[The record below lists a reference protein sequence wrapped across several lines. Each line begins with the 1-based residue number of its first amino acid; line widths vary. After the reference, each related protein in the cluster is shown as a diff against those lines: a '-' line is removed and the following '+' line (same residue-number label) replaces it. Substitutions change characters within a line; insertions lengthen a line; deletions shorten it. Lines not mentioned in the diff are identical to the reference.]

1 MSFFYADIKTDEL
14 KVHGHTNSIP
24 GQIEILDAA
33 SSNMVILKAPNVLAG
48 NVTLILPA
56 ENGGTNSI
64 LTTTDGSGTLGFV
77 TASGDL
83 TLGSSGAFTV
93 NGISNT
99 STIQSTANIVL
110 AGTNSL
116 YFADSN
122 VGLRAPDNGNL
133 VINAASNVILEKGS
147 SQIVFDIGATNSYI
161 NFSNV
166 VGDLGYG
173 IKSSNGIMQYKN
185 TADAGWSN
193 IGSGGGGGSS
203 TLAGLTDVALSG
215 LANNNIL
222 VYDINDSKWHNEAI
236 TSGYY
241 GAFSDT
247 TTQTNNVAASYNVM
261 LLNTTDESYGVS
273 VVNNSQITVAHSGVY
288 NIQFSAQLDKTDSGT
303 DFVNIWLVK
312 NGVAV
317 PNTDTSVSLTD
328 NNAKAVAAWNFV
340 LSLAAN
346 DYVELAWKS
355 ADPDLRLYA
364 QAAGSP
370 NPAIPSVIA
379 TVTQQAF
386 VLGGTSNF
394 FAELLDVNTAGKTG
408 NSLVQYNVATS
419 KWDAVSNLTL
429 NNGNYIKLGNT
440 GNIVGSNGGNV
451 TINGGNVDVIVSGEA
466 HVHNNL
472 RVTGNIFGPPNGGN
486 LTINS
491 GNVDI
496 VVSGEAHVHNNL
508 RVTGNIFLDGNN
520 LSNISAPVGGN
531 LNISASNVNILS
543 TTETKLT
550 GPVRLANTLY
560 FDGGYLANITS
571 PSAGNLVINSGNL
584 DIIPTGYL
592 NIQGNTLIA
601 GSNILAFGDQSTYIN
616 SNATGNLDIRATAG
630 NVNITANHDIVL
642 TTNSASTIRLVG
654 PNSSSLATFG
664 EDGSSNPL
672 ISLGGANNIITY
684 DGTDFT
690 IKQDYSSNIVLES
703 GIQETTTSLTYLDP
717 YFSNFLSNSA
727 IGGNVL
733 TFTSNT
739 GTINTYAYKK
749 AAGTQWTTNPP
760 VSANSNTTLT
770 FDQYFYNNANTTISL
785 GARTIK
791 YNQTVYSSLQVFRD
805 GFITFGTGDIWNINR
820 INFFSS
826 SQLQS
831 AYPTSNTYYGFAS
844 INSTNDALTIT
855 YQDVAYSYYVGY
867 DANTYSSIYSNTG
880 NIYTQ
885 IVLYCDNSPKY
896 GTYDIHYG
904 TMVGNVSLGLY
915 SGSFNI
921 GMKSLNNYT
930 TTSFELATAPT
941 DFATTTTFADSYNLS
956 GLLNPAI
963 AYTNTS
969 TQNSIVYTFTSN
981 VGEASKFAFKKA
993 NGTNWTFTAPYT
1005 PTSETSI
1012 PSLFTPFNIDLGAS
1026 GKSISFNQSARSNL
1040 WINQSGYITFDSAY
1054 STTNTISF
1062 FNGITLQVSV
1072 GTTIS
1077 YGYTTFTNANDAL
1090 LITFKDLKYGSFPYF
1105 GSLNLQIVLYC
1116 NNSPLSGTYELNYGY
1131 LFTDTANS
1139 YTYTI
1144 GCASNST
1151 TTSVLAGSVETNFAR
1166 YPYYNTVFKKGDNEL
1181 NLVMDISQNMNYI
1194 NMTSAKGPYGLGFR
1208 SNGTMLQY
1216 SNNTNGVWNNF
1227 VGGSNAQVL
1236 FNDNNVSNGF
1246 GGFTFNKANG
1256 ALAVPGDLNVSN
1268 INTGINNTISTGNVY
1283 VNNTAVVGS
1292 NVYAQNG
1299 FVVGNQYSYNPPML
1313 NSSGLFNVSNIGTGM
1328 MTISGSGNLALRDST
1343 TVINSGETGNLDIR
1357 ATDGNVNIT
1366 ANHDVVITTNSASTI
1381 RLVGPN
1387 GSSPVNISFAGSCS
1401 YINFGSITGDTGAGI
1416 KYDGTNVAVGSGGSW
1431 SGISNTTLNIA
1442 GRTVA
1447 LGGSNTVGFSDLTG
1461 TVVNSQLANSVITVG
1476 TNTLAL
1482 GSTYTGLDLTNSTG
1496 YQTANLVGTITNSQ
1510 LANSTVTV
1518 AGKSVTLGSSTTMDL
1533 NDLNDVVVSG
1543 SILANSVITYDS
1555 GDSLWKNRKLYIGDL
1570 SGISITGTPATS
1582 NVLISDG
1589 TNFINRRPLY
1599 SDISGN
1605 ADTITFNSGGLI
1617 AFNGSRVRIGNS
1629 STSTGTQSANA
1640 IAIGNLAGGSVGQG
1654 ESAIAIGTMAGNS
1667 GVAQPAN
1674 SLVIN
1679 SSGITLNA
1687 SGTSRTH
1694 IAPIRQDQ
1702 SQTSAVMMYN
1712 TETKEVVYNDRV
1724 KDYLLLTFNGNLSG
1738 NFPANTIKNPY
1749 INNTTVWATPPVTT
1763 TFSNNNIAFSNSTG
1777 SFVLPSLTR
1786 LYKVSFKLAV
1796 FVQVTQNDTVP
1807 QTFVQLISGP
1817 SSNIVVNRLGILVQD
1832 TTVSTIT
1839 DCYIS
1844 GVSNIYV
1851 AFGNEIATTTFGDD
1865 IQDGLFTVDITEV

>member
-48 NVTLILPA
+48 NVTLTLPA
-56 ENGGTNSI
+56 ENAGSNNI

-147 SQIVFDIGATNSYI
+147 SHIVFDIGATNSYI

-203 TLAGLTDVALSG
+203 TLAGLTDVTLSG

-222 VYDINDSKWHNEAI
+222 VYDTSDSKWHNEAI

-247 TTQTNNVAASYNVM
+247 TTQTNNTAASPTGYNVM
-261 LLNTTDESYGVS
+261 RFNTTDESYGVS

-303 DFVNIWLVK
+303 DNVNIWLVK

-355 ADPDLRLYA
+355 ADPDLRIYA

-451 TINGGNVDVIVSGEA
+451 TINGGNVDIIVSGEA

-543 TTETKLT
+543 TSETKIT

-560 FDGGYLANITS
+560 FDGGYLANISS

-584 DIIPTGYL
+584 DIIPSGYL

-654 PNSSSLATFG
+654 PN
-664 EDGSSNPL
+664 
-672 ISLGGANNIITY
+672 
-684 DGTDFT
+684 
-690 IKQDYSSNIVLES
+690 
-703 GIQETTTSLTYLDP
+703 
-717 YFSNFLSNSA
+717 
-727 IGGNVL
+727 
-733 TFTSNT
+733 
-739 GTINTYAYKK
+739 
-749 AAGTQWTTNPP
+749 
-760 VSANSNTTLT
+760 
-770 FDQYFYNNANTTISL
+770 
-785 GARTIK
+785 
-791 YNQTVYSSLQVFRD
+791 
-805 GFITFGTGDIWNINR
+805 
-820 INFFSS
+820 
-826 SQLQS
+826 
-831 AYPTSNTYYGFAS
+831 
-844 INSTNDALTIT
+844 
-855 YQDVAYSYYVGY
+855 
-867 DANTYSSIYSNTG
+867 
-880 NIYTQ
+880 
-885 IVLYCDNSPKY
+885 
-896 GTYDIHYG
+896 
-904 TMVGNVSLGLY
+904 
-915 SGSFNI
+915 
-921 GMKSLNNYT
+921 
-930 TTSFELATAPT
+930 
-941 DFATTTTFADSYNLS
+941 
-956 GLLNPAI
+956 
-963 AYTNTS
+963 
-969 TQNSIVYTFTSN
+969 
-981 VGEASKFAFKKA
+981 
-993 NGTNWTFTAPYT
+993 
-1005 PTSETSI
+1005 
-1012 PSLFTPFNIDLGAS
+1012 
-1026 GKSISFNQSARSNL
+1026 
-1040 WINQSGYITFDSAY
+1040 
-1054 STTNTISF
+1054 
-1062 FNGITLQVSV
+1062 
-1072 GTTIS
+1072 
-1077 YGYTTFTNANDAL
+1077 
-1090 LITFKDLKYGSFPYF
+1090 
-1105 GSLNLQIVLYC
+1105 
-1116 NNSPLSGTYELNYGY
+1116 
-1131 LFTDTANS
+1131 
-1139 YTYTI
+1139 
-1144 GCASNST
+1144 
-1151 TTSVLAGSVETNFAR
+1151 
-1166 YPYYNTVFKKGDNEL
+1166 
-1181 NLVMDISQNMNYI
+1181 
-1194 NMTSAKGPYGLGFR
+1194 
-1208 SNGTMLQY
+1208 
-1216 SNNTNGVWNNF
+1216 
-1227 VGGSNAQVL
+1227 
-1236 FNDNNVSNGF
+1236 
-1246 GGFTFNKANG
+1246 
-1256 ALAVPGDLNVSN
+1256 
-1268 INTGINNTISTGNVY
+1268 
-1283 VNNTAVVGS
+1283 
-1292 NVYAQNG
+1292 
-1299 FVVGNQYSYNPPML
+1299 
-1313 NSSGLFNVSNIGTGM
+1313 
-1328 MTISGSGNLALRDST
+1328 
-1343 TVINSGETGNLDIR
+1343 
-1357 ATDGNVNIT
+1357 
-1366 ANHDVVITTNSASTI
+1366 
-1381 RLVGPN
+1381 

-1416 KYDGTNVAVGSGGSW
+1416 KYDGANVAVGSGGSW
-1431 SGISNTTLNIA
+1431 SGISNTSISIA
-1442 GRTVA
+1442 GRAVA
-1447 LGGSNTVGFSDLTG
+1447 LGE
-1461 TVVNSQLANSVITVG
+1461 
-1476 TNTLAL
+1476 
-1482 GSTYTGLDLTNSTG
+1482 
-1496 YQTANLVGTITNSQ
+1496 
-1510 LANSTVTV
+1510 
-1518 AGKSVTLGSSTTMDL
+1518 STTMDL

-1712 TETKEVVYNDRV
+1712 TATKEVVYNDRV
-1724 KDYLLLTFNGNLSG
+1724 KDYILLTYNGDIADGTYTAGS
-1738 NFPANTIKNPY
+1738 IRNPF
-1749 INNTTVWATPPVTT
+1749 IDNPNIWRVPPTTT

-1777 SFVLPSLTR
+1777 SFMLPSLTR
-1786 LYKVSFKLAV
+1786 LYKVSFKLAMYIT
-1796 FVQVTQNDTVP
+1796 VTANDATP
-1807 QTFVQLISGP
+1807 QPFVQLISGP

-1851 AFGNEIATTTFGDD
+1851 AFGNETTTVNYNQD
-1865 IQDGLFTVDITEV
+1865 INDAIFTVDITEV